1 MQAYVTY
8 LHYWWTKI
16 KGYVLDLIFLFP
28 WFHWIVLLCSSLSAS
43 SLQQLGDATMELSFH
58 NAQRCF
64 LLPTKSFILQLIL
77 QYAFL
82 LSPLGCGKTNLMF
95 HLFVRL
101 KLMLILATFWR
112 SSCLYKFGFDGCI
125 LWEVKEALLKN
136 MLSFKAGF
144 EIIYEVWFICVH
156 VVCKVY
162 NMSCVECLLF
172 CSGSLARCVFR
183 KVHFDWVR
191 PSLSFLQWNSKVLRA
206 YSVRFMIFY
215 TQLAF

>member
-77 QYAFL
+77 QYALL
-82 LSPLGCGKTNLMF
+82 LSPLGCGKTNLML

-101 KLMLILATFWR
+101 KLMLNI
-112 SSCLYKFGFDGCI
+112 
-125 LWEVKEALLKN
+125 
-136 MLSFKAGF
+136 
-144 EIIYEVWFICVH
+144 
-156 VVCKVY
+156 
-162 NMSCVECLLF
+162 LLF
-172 CSGSLARCVFR
+172 EEVLA
-183 KVHFDWVR
+183 
-191 PSLSFLQWNSKVLRA
+191 STNSVLMEASYERWKKFCEKICFHLKL
-206 YSVRFMIFY
+206 V
-215 TQLAF
+215 LK

>member
-1 MQAYVTY
+1 LQAYVTY

-95 HLFVRL
+95 HLCQTKAYVDSSYFL
-101 KLMLILATFWR
+101 KKFLPLQIRFWWMHLMRGER
-112 SSCLYKFGFDGCI
+112 SSAKKY
-125 LWEVKEALLKN
+125 A
-136 MLSFKAGF
+136 
-144 EIIYEVWFICVH
+144 FI
-156 VVCKVY
+156 
-162 NMSCVECLLF
+162 
-172 CSGSLARCVFR
+172 
-183 KVHFDWVR
+183 
-191 PSLSFLQWNSKVLRA
+191 
-206 YSVRFMIFY
+206 
-215 TQLAF
+215 